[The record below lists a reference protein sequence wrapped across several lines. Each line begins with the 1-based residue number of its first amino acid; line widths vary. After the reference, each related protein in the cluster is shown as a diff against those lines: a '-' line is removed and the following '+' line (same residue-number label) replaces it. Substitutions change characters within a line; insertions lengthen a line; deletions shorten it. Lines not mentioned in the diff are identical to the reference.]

1 MSYDKQKKITMTPLK
16 RFYNLLELDKKDVYQ
31 IFFYAIFA
39 GLISLSLPL
48 GIQAIINFIQS
59 GRVSASWIVLII
71 LVIFGVALV
80 GILSL
85 MQLRITENLQQKI
98 FVRASFEFAAR
109 LPKIKMEQLYN
120 SYPPELANRFFDTM
134 TIQKGTSKL
143 LIDFSAALLQIAFG
157 VILLSLY
164 HPYFIIFG
172 VLLFFLLYFI
182 FRFSF
187 KSGLETS
194 LKESKFKYKVAG
206 WLQELAR
213 NNYSFKN
220 DLHYNFGLQKN
231 NNIVSEYL
239 NYREKHFSVIKRQF
253 TQLILFKIL
262 ITGGLLS
269 IGGFLVLS
277 QQMNIGQFVAA
288 EIIILLVI
296 TSVEKII
303 IGLETFYDVLTS
315 IEKIGQVTDMEL
327 EEDTAFSSDTCY
339 ANISLEIENLTFKFP
354 DSNKE
359 ILSALSLKIEQGEKI
374 AIEGPNSSGKTTL
387 IRILSGLLQPTSGTF
402 YINDDTYRKIN
413 LKQYRSQIGGII
425 HGETPFEGT
434 LLENITFNDN
444 SITTE
449 NLKWAIEGVQ
459 LSSFVKTLPKGLE
472 THIFPEGK
480 QLSSSDAE
488 KVLLARSIIHKPKIL
503 FYEDPTDMMD
513 IKVANE
519 IIDFLTS
526 EKNNWTIIVSSKN
539 PYWKT
544 KCSRIITMENGTIQL
559 DLKNK

>member
-1 MSYDKQKKITMTPLK
+1 MSPLK

-48 GIQAIINFIQS
+48 GIQAITNFIQS
-59 GRVSASWIVLII
+59 GRVSASWIVLIV
-71 LVIFGVALV
+71 LVVFGVALV
-80 GILSL
+80 GVLSL

-98 FVRASFEFAAR
+98 FVRSSFEFAAR
-109 LPKIKMEQLYN
+109 LPKIKTEQLYN

-182 FRFSF
+182 FRFSY

-194 LKESKFKYKVAG
+194 LKESKFKYKVAS
-206 WLQELAR
+206 WLQEMAR

-220 DLHYNFGLQKN
+220 DLNYNYGLQKN
-231 NNIVSEYL
+231 NNLVKDYL
-239 NYREKHFSVIKRQF
+239 NYREKHFDVIKRQF
-253 TQLILFKIL
+253 SQLIVFKII
-262 ITGGLLS
+262 ITASLLS

-296 TSVEKII
+296 NSVEKII

-315 IEKIGQVTDMEL
+315 IEKIGQVTDLTL
-327 EEDTAFSSDTCY
+327 EDDTAFKSDICY
-339 ANISLEIENLTFKFP
+339 TNISLETENLNFKFP

-359 ILSALSLKIEQGEKI
+359 ILNSISLKIEQGEKI
-374 AIEGPNSSGKTTL
+374 AIEGENGSGKTTL
-387 IRILSGLLQPTSGTF
+387 IRVISGLLQPTSGSF
-402 YINDDTYRKIN
+402 FINDDTFRKIN
-413 LKQYRSQIGGII
+413 LKQYRSQIGSIT
-425 HGETPFEGT
+425 HSETPFEGT

-444 SITTE
+444 TVSTE
-449 NLKWAIEGVQ
+449 DLKWAIDGVQ
-459 LSSFVKTLPKGLE
+459 LSGFIKSLPKGLE
-472 THIFPEGK
+472 TRIFPEGK
-480 QLSSSDAE
+480 QLSSSNAQ
-488 KVLLARSIIHKPKIL
+488 KMLLARSIIHKPKIL

-513 IKVANE
+513 EKVANE
-519 IIDFLTS
+519 IIDFITS
-526 EKNNWTIIVSSKN
+526 DKNKWTIIVSSKN

-544 KCSRIITMENGTIQL
+544 KCNRSITMQNGAVQL
-559 DLKNK
+559 DLKTK